1 MRNKEGY
8 VAASPRYQQIADD
21 DKEQEFLKLADNHTV
36 IEVCRTSFAEDETPI
51 RVTVT
56 VYPSDLNQIAYNV
69 GSVPDHREEPV
80 QS

>member
-1 MRNKEGY
+1 
-8 VAASPRYQQIADD
+8 VSWH
-21 DKEQEFLKLADNHTV
+21 LADNHTV

-56 VYPSDLNQIAYNV
+56 VSPSNRNQIVYAI